1 MLDILMDV
9 EELLQ
14 QEFEV
19 ENEELEELE
28 QLEQF

>member
-28 QLEQF
+28 ELEQY

>member
-19 ENEELEELE
+19 ENEELEVLEELE
-28 QLEQF
+28 QF

>member
-19 ENEELEELE
+19 EYEELEELEELE
-28 QLEQF
+28 QF